1 MDETRSFFQWKD
13 AFSVGIDEIDEQH
26 RSFLE
31 LLNGC
36 YESVAENSE
45 DVVSKELVQ
54 ELKEYITVHFS
65 YEEKLLE
72 YVAYPGLAQ
81 QRAQHQYF
89 QTLVADLDPVQ
100 HEGNPVK
107 LKSTL
112 SILRDW
118 FLHHVLEEDMK
129 YVPYLKHAK

>member
-31 LLNGC
+31 LLNRC
-36 YESVAENSE
+36 YETVAENSE
-45 DVVSKELVQ
+45 DVVSSEFVQ
-54 ELKEYITVHFS
+54 ELKDYITVHFH

-72 YVAYPGLAQ
+72 YVAYPGLEK
-81 QRAQHQYF
+81 QRSQHQYF

-107 LKSTL
+107 LKSAL